1 MRMRRSVIAAA
12 AAVVALVGIG
22 REARAESLP
31 ELVPHLI
38 EQGGWLR
45 AHYPGVE
52 SAGKEHPALFAR
64 HEPGVAPTDLLGNEP
79 HIAIVA
85 RDWTGAYSLTDGRSL
100 LFDRVRMIHSSRME
114 VTRVSW
120 AGGRLLPYAEVSV
133 GQWRAD
139 TDLVPWLK
147 SDAAAAGQIAAGFE
161 LHVASRCVL
170 AWDLEETRIYSD
182 QQNVPATRLFAS
194 FGALR
199 AEF

>member
-1 MRMRRSVIAAA
+1 MLAAA
-12 AAVVALVGIG
+12 AAVVALTASAH
-22 REARAESLP
+22 EARAETLP
-31 ELVPHLI
+31 ELVPRLI
-38 EQGGWLR
+38 EEGGWLR
-45 AHYPGVE
+45 AHYPGLE
-52 SAGKEHPALFAR
+52 SATKERPAFLAR
-64 HEPGVAPTDLLGNEP
+64 QEPVAAPTDLLGSDP

-120 AGGRLLPYAEVSV
+120 AGGRLLPYAELSI

-161 LHVASRCVL
+161 LHVASRCAL

-182 QQNVPATRLFAS
+182 QQNVPATRLFAT

>member
-1 MRMRRSVIAAA
+1 VPR
-12 AAVVALVGIG
+12 LV
-22 REARAESLP
+22 
-31 ELVPHLI
+31 

-52 SAGKEHPALFAR
+52 SATKDRAALFSRQDLGAT
-64 HEPGVAPTDLLGNEP
+64 PTDLLGTDL
-79 HIAIVA
+79 HVAIVA
-85 RDWTGAYSLTDGRSL
+85 RDWSGAYSLDGRSL
-100 LFDRVRMIHSSRME
+100 LLDRFRMIHSSRME

-120 AGGRLLPYAEVSV
+120 AGGKLLPYAELSI

-161 LHVASRCVL
+161 LHIAPRSAL

-182 QQNVPATRLFAS
+182 QQSVPSTRLFAS
-194 FGALR
+194 FVALR
-199 AEF
+199 AEL